1 MIGDDPGGAHE
12 DAVVEADQGDDGND
26 ASSQEGMD
34 NLRKINLQFKDIL
47 FLYLGEDA
55 KLDVSRCVRTK

>member
-47 FLYLGEDA
+47 FLYLGKDA